1 MTMAAETGMPQNM
14 LVLGGARSGKSR
26 FAEERV
32 LASGLSPFYLATGRA
47 LDDEMRERIDKH
59 RERRGKAWETVEE
72 PLALADA
79 VLQTALP
86 GRILLVDCLTLWVTN
101 LMMAEADVLR
111 ECDSLIAAL
120 DSIGAPIVFVSNEV
134 GLGIVPENA
143 MARQFRDLAGIVNQR
158 IARRCEAVWFIA
170 SGLPLKL
177 KPQG

>member
-1 MTMAAETGMPQNM
+1 MIMTGKDTQTQSM

-26 FAEERV
+26 FAEEQV

-47 LDDEMRERIDKH
+47 LDEEMRERIDKH
-59 RERRGKAWETVEE
+59 REQRGKVWETVEE

-79 VLQTALP
+79 ILQTALP
-86 GRILLVDCLTLWVTN
+86 GRILLVDCLTLWITN

-120 DSIGAPIVFVSNEV
+120 DSIKAPIVFVSNEV
-134 GLGIVPENA
+134 GLGIVPEDA

-158 IARRCEAVWFIA
+158 MAKRCEAVWFVA

-177 KPQG
+177 KPQA

>member
-1 MTMAAETGMPQNM
+1 MAGGEPQPQSM

-26 FAEERV
+26 FAEELV
-32 LASGLSPFYLATGRA
+32 LASGLAPFYVATGRA

-59 RERRGKAWETVEE
+59 REQRGKAWETVEE

-86 GRILLVDCLTLWVTN
+86 GRILLVDCLTLWITN

-111 ECDSLIAAL
+111 ECESLIAAL
-120 DSIGAPIVFVSNEV
+120 DSIQAPIVFVSNET
-134 GLGIVPENA
+134 GLGIVPEDA

-158 IARRCEAVWFIA
+158 MAKRCETVWLVA
-170 SGLPLKL
+170 AGLPLKL
-177 KPQG
+177 KPQV

>member
-1 MTMAAETGMPQNM
+1 MAGGDALPQTM

-26 FAEERV
+26 FAEEQA
-32 LASGLSPFYLATGRA
+32 LASGLAPFYLATGRA

-86 GRILLVDCLTLWVTN
+86 GRILLVDCLTLWITN
-101 LMMAEADVLR
+101 LMMADVDVLR
-111 ECDSLIAAL
+111 ECESLIAAL
-120 DSIGAPIVFVSNEV
+120 DRIRAPIVFVSNEV
-134 GLGIVPENA
+134 GLGIVPEDA
-143 MARQFRDLAGIVNQR
+143 MARQFRDLAGTVNQR
-158 IARRCEAVWFIA
+158 MAKRCETVWFVA

-177 KPQG
+177 KPQA